1 MLSARHARFMFLAV
15 FLAAPAGSFAS
26 SITLNGTCEAG
37 TCPPVDTLL
46 SGGSTSNTFN
56 FMTSVN
62 GDPFDV
68 SGEYSASNPT
78 SGLTTIQVAATAL
91 YEGSTPSNSDVLT
104 LDDLQDYT
112 VTGGLS
118 GDYFEQTAASFGG
131 PPAAGSSLSAE
142 LFYNGQGVGL
152 LGPFTSAGSQAITK
166 NLTLSGTALDA
177 DLQITFDF
185 AAGSTNGSFMST
197 VPEPRGVAPVA
208 AILAVVLGIAAM
220 RRSRLSQ
227 KMV

>member
-1 MLSARHARFMFLAV
+1 
-15 FLAAPAGSFAS
+15 
-26 SITLNGTCEAG
+26 
-37 TCPPVDTLL
+37 
-46 SGGSTSNTFN
+46 
-56 FMTSVN
+56 MTSVN

-91 YEGSTPSNSDVLT
+91 
-104 LDDLQDYT
+104 
-112 VTGGLS
+112 
-118 GDYFEQTAASFGG
+118 
-131 PPAAGSSLSAE
+131 
-142 LFYNGQGVGL
+142 
-152 LGPFTSAGSQAITK
+152 
-166 NLTLSGTALDA
+166 A

-208 AILAVVLGIAAM
+208 VILAVVLGVAAM